1 MAKQPSGQQAAFTPQ
16 SSPVSV
22 PLPNVP
28 NTESNVRCIA
38 IEAVGYASIVQL
50 GDCDTVLPSSS
61 ALAIQRQRA
70 VFFGHEGS
78 FDQFPIFNRPIP
90 RLRSVTE
97 EELRFS
103 DSRQGSI
110 VVDIVDI
117 LSLSSAAVLQ
127 VGSNRRIEAAN
138 RVKHIRQLQKRPSEA
153 ELTAGADSGFE
164 LPLFRK
170 EDT

>member
-1 MAKQPSGQQAAFTPQ
+1 MPKQLSGQHAAFRPRP
-16 SSPVSV
+16 SPVSV

-28 NTESNVRCIA
+28 DTESNVRCIA
-38 IEAVGYASIVQL
+38 LEAVGYASIVQI

-78 FDQFPIFNRPIP
+78 LGQFPIFNRPIP
-90 RLRSVTE
+90 RLRSVSE
-97 EELRFS
+97 EELRFI
-103 DSRQGSI
+103 DRRQGPI

-117 LSLSSAAVLQ
+117 ISLSSSAVLQ
-127 VGSNRRIEAAN
+127 VGSNRRIEALN

-153 ELTAGADSGFE
+153 EPTPGAGSGFE
-164 LPLFRK
+164 LPLFRR
-170 EDT
+170 EDE